1 MRNEFGLYLSFR
13 MFYKLFF
20 QFVYLHPVHCHF
32 DGIVVGVRRFHPC
45 GANLHVNE
53 QEIGCAK
60 YVYYLS
66 FAPFIVQLY
75 GYFALCLV
83 RFCEI
88 IAFFLSAYSEI
99 LYIFVL
105 KSHHQSFMERLQATF
120 DKLLRET
127 TSTFHRYMY
136 DRIDWQARVV
146 GLLGPRGVG
155 KTTMVLQ
162 YIKENLPRKETLY
175 VVAEDLY
182 FSTHTLVDLADAFAR
197 IGGKY
202 LFIDEIH
209 KYKGWS
215 RELKLIY
222 DYHSE
227 LHVFFTGSS
236 VLDISKGVA
245 DLSRR
250 VLTFEMQGLSYREYL
265 ELFHQIELPI
275 YNIHQIL
282 AQEVVL
288 PRGFLPLQHFT
299 DYLKRGFYPF
309 RDDNIERYIM
319 QMVNT
324 TLEVDIAQYADLTP
338 ATIRKLKRL
347 LAFIAQAAP
356 FKPNFTQLGGQLEV
370 SRNNIAD
377 LCAWLEK
384 AGLIGQL
391 RDSTGGIQGLG
402 RVDKVYLD
410 NPTLIYVLGKEN
422 TEIGTIRETFFFN
435 QMRVAHDIASS
446 LVSDFLVTD
455 RYTFEVGGKK
465 KKQKQ
470 IQNVEQGYVVKD
482 DIETGYGN
490 IVPLWQFGLTY

>member
-1 MRNEFGLYLSFR
+1 
-13 MFYKLFF
+13 
-20 QFVYLHPVHCHF
+20 
-32 DGIVVGVRRFHPC
+32 
-45 GANLHVNE
+45 
-53 QEIGCAK
+53 
-60 YVYYLS
+60 
-66 FAPFIVQLY
+66 
-75 GYFALCLV
+75 
-83 RFCEI
+83 
-88 IAFFLSAYSEI
+88 
-99 LYIFVL
+99 
-105 KSHHQSFMERLQATF
+105 MERLQATF

-127 TSTFHRYMY
+127 TATFHRYLY
-136 DRIDWQARVV
+136 NHIDWNARIV

-162 YIKENLPRKETLY
+162 YIKENLSRKDSLY

-182 FSTHTLVDLADAFAR
+182 FASHTLVDLADAFAR
-197 IGGKY
+197 TGGKY
-202 LFIDEIH
+202 LIIDEIH

-236 VLDISKGVA
+236 ILDIYKGVS

-250 VLTFEMQGLSYREYL
+250 VLTYEMQGLSYREYL
-265 ELFHQIELPI
+265 SLFHQIELPV
-275 YNIHQIL
+275 YSLQQIL
-282 AQEVVL
+282 NQEVEL
-288 PRGFLPLQHFT
+288 PQGFLPLQHFS
-299 DYLKRGFYPF
+299 DYLQRGYYPF
-309 RDDNIERYIM
+309 RDNNFERYIM
-319 QMVNT
+319 NVVNT

-347 LAFIAQAAP
+347 LAIIAQAAP
-356 FKPNFTQLGGQLEV
+356 FKPNFTQIGGQLEV

-402 RVDKVYLD
+402 KVDKVYLD
-410 NPTLIYVLGKEN
+410 NATLIYVLGNKN
-422 TEIGTIRETFFFN
+422 TEIGTIRETFFYN
-435 QMRVAHDIASS
+435 QMRVMTDVISS
-446 LVSDFLVTD
+446 RISDFEID
-455 RYTFEVGGKK
+455 GKTFEVGGRK

-470 IQNVEQGYVVKD
+470 IQNAEQGYVVKD

-490 IVPLWQFGLTY
+490 IIPLWQFGLTY

>member
-1 MRNEFGLYLSFR
+1 
-13 MFYKLFF
+13 
-20 QFVYLHPVHCHF
+20 
-32 DGIVVGVRRFHPC
+32 
-45 GANLHVNE
+45 
-53 QEIGCAK
+53 
-60 YVYYLS
+60 
-66 FAPFIVQLY
+66 
-75 GYFALCLV
+75 
-83 RFCEI
+83 
-88 IAFFLSAYSEI
+88 
-99 LYIFVL
+99 
-105 KSHHQSFMERLQATF
+105 MERLQATF

-127 TSTFHRYMY
+127 TSTFHRYIY
-136 DRIDWQARVV
+136 DRIDWNTRIV

-162 YIKENLPRKETLY
+162 YIKENLPRKESLY

-182 FSTHTLVDLADAFAR
+182 FANHTLVDLADAFAR
-197 IGGKY
+197 TGGKY
-202 LFIDEIH
+202 LIIDEIH

-236 VLDISKGVA
+236 ILDIYKGVS

-250 VLTFEMQGLSYREYL
+250 VLTYEMQGLSYREYL
-265 ELFHQIELPI
+265 SLFHQIELPV
-275 YNIHQIL
+275 YSLQQIL
-282 AQEVVL
+282 NQEVEL
-288 PRGFLPLQHFT
+288 PQGFLPLQHFS
-299 DYLKRGFYPF
+299 DYLQRGYYPF
-309 RDDNIERYIM
+309 RDNNFERYIM
-319 QMVNT
+319 NVVNT

-347 LAFIAQAAP
+347 LAIIAQAAP
-356 FKPNFTQLGGQLEV
+356 FKPNFTQIGGQLEV

-402 RVDKVYLD
+402 KVDKVYLD
-410 NPTLIYVLGKEN
+410 NATLIYVLGNKN
-422 TEIGTIRETFFFN
+422 TEIGTIRETFFYN
-435 QMRVAHDIASS
+435 QMRVMTDVISS
-446 LVSDFLVTD
+446 RISDFEID
-455 RYTFEVGGKK
+455 GKTFEVGGKK

-470 IQNVEQGYVVKD
+470 IQNAEQGYVVKD

-490 IVPLWQFGLTY
+490 IIPLWQFGLTY

>member
-1 MRNEFGLYLSFR
+1 
-13 MFYKLFF
+13 
-20 QFVYLHPVHCHF
+20 
-32 DGIVVGVRRFHPC
+32 
-45 GANLHVNE
+45 
-53 QEIGCAK
+53 
-60 YVYYLS
+60 
-66 FAPFIVQLY
+66 
-75 GYFALCLV
+75 
-83 RFCEI
+83 
-88 IAFFLSAYSEI
+88 
-99 LYIFVL
+99 
-105 KSHHQSFMERLQATF
+105 MERLQAAF

-136 DRIDWQARVV
+136 DRIDWNTRIV

-162 YIKENLPRKETLY
+162 YIKENLPRKESLY

-182 FSTHTLVDLADAFAR
+182 FANHTLVDLADTFAR
-197 IGGKY
+197 TGGKY
-202 LFIDEIH
+202 LIIDEIH

-236 VLDISKGVA
+236 ILDIYKGVS

-250 VLTFEMQGLSYREYL
+250 VLTYEMQGLSYREYL
-265 ELFHQIELPI
+265 SLFHQIELPVYSI
-275 YNIHQIL
+275 QQIL
-282 AQEVVL
+282 NQEVEL
-288 PRGFLPLQHFT
+288 PQGFLPLQHFS
-299 DYLKRGFYPF
+299 DYLQRGYYPF
-309 RDDNIERYIM
+309 RDNNFERYIM
-319 QMVNT
+319 NVVNT

-347 LAFIAQAAP
+347 LAIIAQAAP
-356 FKPNFTQLGGQLEV
+356 FKPNFTQIGGQLEV

-402 RVDKVYLD
+402 KVDKVYLD
-410 NPTLIYVLGKEN
+410 NATLIYVLGNKS
-422 TEIGTIRETFFFN
+422 TEIGTIRETFFYN
-435 QMRVAHDIASS
+435 QMRVITNVISS
-446 LVSDFLVTD
+446 RISDFEID
-455 RYTFEVGGKK
+455 GKTFEVGGKK

-470 IQNVEQGYVVKD
+470 IQNAEQGYVVKD

-490 IVPLWQFGLTY
+490 IIPLWQFGLTY

>member
-1 MRNEFGLYLSFR
+1 
-13 MFYKLFF
+13 
-20 QFVYLHPVHCHF
+20 
-32 DGIVVGVRRFHPC
+32 
-45 GANLHVNE
+45 
-53 QEIGCAK
+53 
-60 YVYYLS
+60 
-66 FAPFIVQLY
+66 
-75 GYFALCLV
+75 
-83 RFCEI
+83 
-88 IAFFLSAYSEI
+88 
-99 LYIFVL
+99 
-105 KSHHQSFMERLQATF
+105 MERLQAAF

-136 DRIDWQARVV
+136 DRIDWNTRIV

-162 YIKENLPRKETLY
+162 YIKENLPRKESLY

-182 FSTHTLVDLADAFAR
+182 FANHTLVDLADTFAR
-197 IGGKY
+197 TGGKY
-202 LFIDEIH
+202 LIIDEIH

-236 VLDISKGVA
+236 ILDIYKGIS

-250 VLTFEMQGLSYREYL
+250 VLTYEMQGLSYREYL
-265 ELFHQIELPI
+265 SLFHQIELPV
-275 YNIHQIL
+275 YSLQQIL
-282 AQEVVL
+282 NQEVEL
-288 PRGFLPLQHFT
+288 PQGFLPLQHFS
-299 DYLKRGFYPF
+299 DYLQRGYYPF
-309 RDDNIERYIM
+309 RDNNFERYIM
-319 QMVNT
+319 NVVNT

-347 LAFIAQAAP
+347 LAIIAQAAP
-356 FKPNFTQLGGQLEV
+356 FKPNFTQIGGQLEV

-402 RVDKVYLD
+402 KVDKVYLD
-410 NPTLIYVLGKEN
+410 NATLIYVLGNKS
-422 TEIGTIRETFFFN
+422 TEIGTIRETFFYN
-435 QMRVAHDIASS
+435 QMRVITNVISS
-446 LVSDFLVTD
+446 RISDFEID
-455 RYTFEVGGKK
+455 GKTFEVGGKK

-470 IQNVEQGYVVKD
+470 IQNAEQGYVVKD

-490 IVPLWQFGLTY
+490 IIPLWQFGLTY

>member
-1 MRNEFGLYLSFR
+1 
-13 MFYKLFF
+13 
-20 QFVYLHPVHCHF
+20 
-32 DGIVVGVRRFHPC
+32 
-45 GANLHVNE
+45 
-53 QEIGCAK
+53 
-60 YVYYLS
+60 
-66 FAPFIVQLY
+66 
-75 GYFALCLV
+75 
-83 RFCEI
+83 
-88 IAFFLSAYSEI
+88 
-99 LYIFVL
+99 
-105 KSHHQSFMERLQATF
+105 MERLQATF

-136 DRIDWQARVV
+136 DRIDWNTRIV

-162 YIKENLPRKETLY
+162 YIKENLPRKESLY

-182 FSTHTLVDLADAFAR
+182 FANHTLVDLADAFAR
-197 IGGKY
+197 TGGKY
-202 LFIDEIH
+202 LIIDEIH

-236 VLDISKGVA
+236 ILDIYKGVS

-250 VLTFEMQGLSYREYL
+250 VLTYEMQGLSYREYL
-265 ELFHQIELPI
+265 SLFHQIELPVYSI
-275 YNIHQIL
+275 QQIL
-282 AQEVVL
+282 NQEVEL
-288 PRGFLPLQHFT
+288 PQGFLPLQHFS
-299 DYLKRGFYPF
+299 DYLQRGYYPF
-309 RDDNIERYIM
+309 RDNNFERYIM
-319 QMVNT
+319 NVVNT

-347 LAFIAQAAP
+347 LAIIAQAAP
-356 FKPNFTQLGGQLEV
+356 FKPNFTQIGGQLEV

-402 RVDKVYLD
+402 KVDKVYLD
-410 NPTLIYVLGKEN
+410 NATLIYVLGNKS
-422 TEIGTIRETFFFN
+422 TEIGTIRETFFYN
-435 QMRVAHDIASS
+435 QMRVITNVISS
-446 LVSDFLVTD
+446 RISDFEID
-455 RYTFEVGGKK
+455 GKTFEVGGRK

-470 IQNVEQGYVVKD
+470 IQNAEQGYVVKD

-490 IVPLWQFGLTY
+490 IIPLWQFGLTY

>member
-1 MRNEFGLYLSFR
+1 
-13 MFYKLFF
+13 
-20 QFVYLHPVHCHF
+20 
-32 DGIVVGVRRFHPC
+32 
-45 GANLHVNE
+45 
-53 QEIGCAK
+53 
-60 YVYYLS
+60 
-66 FAPFIVQLY
+66 
-75 GYFALCLV
+75 
-83 RFCEI
+83 
-88 IAFFLSAYSEI
+88 
-99 LYIFVL
+99 
-105 KSHHQSFMERLQATF
+105 MERLQATF

-136 DRIDWQARVV
+136 YHIDWEARIV

-162 YIKENLPRKETLY
+162 YIKENLPREQTLY

-182 FSTHTLVDLADAFAR
+182 FSQHTLVDLADAFAR
-197 IGGKY
+197 TGGKH

-227 LHVFFTGSS
+227 LHIFFTGSS

-265 ELFHQIELPI
+265 QLFHEIELPT
-275 YNIHQIL
+275 YNLQQIL
-282 AQEVVL
+282 SQQVVL
-288 PRGFLPLQHFT
+288 PQGFLPLQHFA
-299 DYLKRGFYPF
+299 DYLKQGYYPF
-309 RDDNIERYIM
+309 RDNNFNRYIM
-319 QMVNT
+319 QMVNA
-324 TLEVDIAQYADLTP
+324 TLDVDIAQYADLTP

-347 LAFIAQAAP
+347 LAIIAQAAP
-356 FKPNFTQLGGQLEV
+356 FKPNFTQIGGQLEV

-391 RDSTGGIQGLG
+391 RESTGGIQGLG
-402 RVDKVYLD
+402 KVDKVYLD
-410 NPTLIYVLGKEN
+410 NTALIYALGNEN
-422 TEIGTIRETFFFN
+422 TDIGTIRETFFFN
-435 QMRVAHDIASS
+435 QMRVNQDIASS
-446 LVSDFLVTD
+446 PVSDFLID
-455 RYTFEVGGKK
+455 REYTIEVGGKK

-470 IQNVEQGYVVKD
+470 IRSVEQGYVVKD

-490 IVPLWQFGLTY
+490 IIPLWQFGLTY